1 MYSEVEQVSLV
12 DQQFPECADV
22 EEDER
27 VRQSE
32 CINMNLVALNEML
45 RQLDCA
51 GDKDGHGA
59 DCSRD
64 AFTSMSA
71 SCLPPEIVDSL
82 LHYLLKEQEGVQQLA
97 ARAELLEKQRMRDT
111 EKAELLR
118 ERTEKLKNAVACM
131 SARSSA
137 DMKEFR
143 DYMQQNASANK
154 QRQRE
159 LVDLTRKREKLELE
173 VKRARMEV
181 DRLRKIAK
189 RVR

>member
-1 MYSEVEQVSLV
+1 MYQEVEQVSLV
-12 DQQFPECADV
+12 DQQHPECADV

-32 CINMNLVALNEML
+32 CVNMNILALNEML
-45 RQLDCA
+45 QQLGSGGA
-51 GDKDGHGA
+51 RSGHSAQFGGDA
-59 DCSRD
+59 L
-64 AFTSMSA
+64 TSMSA
-71 SCLPPEIVDSL
+71 SCLPPEIVDAL
-82 LHYLLKEQEGVQQLA
+82 LHYLTKEEEGIQQLA
-97 ARAELLEKQRMRDT
+97 AGAQLLEQQRVRDT
-111 EKAELLR
+111 EKVELLR

-131 SARSSA
+131 SAKSSA

-143 DYMQQNASANK
+143 DYVQQNASANR

-181 DRLRKIAK
+181 DRLRKISK